1 MESRRVGLFLP
12 VLVLI
17 MLSAARA
24 QAQNPAAQPDARVAE
39 LRTKLT
45 RQLRQISA
53 EFDGVMGMA
62 VKDLTSGELFEANA
76 DTVFPQASSIKIPIL
91 VKLYQQAQ
99 ADGLRLAE
107 RIEVK
112 RAQMVGGSGVVQ
124 HFGDTT
130 SALSLGDLAV
140 LMIVLSD
147 NTATNVLID
156 RLGMDKVND
165 FLKRQGLTETRLQR
179 RMMDLD
185 AQRAGRENLSTPREM
200 VTLLELLYQGKLL
213 DPAHTAR
220 VMEILKYRKST
231 PLRRGLPE
239 NVDLADKPGEIE
251 GVRCDSGVVLLAGR
265 PYAIAVMTTYVK
277 EGEAA
282 ERAISEISRL
292 AFGYFERLARSNPE
306 GARRP

>member
-1 MESRRVGLFLP
+1 M
-12 VLVLI
+12 
-17 MLSAARA
+17 ARA
-24 QAQNPAAQPDARVAE
+24 QARNPAAQPDARVAE
-39 LRTKLT
+39 LRAKLT
-45 RQLRQISA
+45 RQLRHISG
-53 EFDGVMGMA
+53 EFDGVLGMA
-62 VKDLTSGELFEANA
+62 VKDLTSGEMFEANA
-76 DTVFPQASSIKIPIL
+76 DTLFPQASSIKLPIL
-91 VKLYQQAQ
+91 IALYQQAQ
-99 ADGLRLAE
+99 ADGLRLRE

-124 HFGDTT
+124 HFGDAT

-165 FLKRQGLTETRLQR
+165 FLKRQELTETHLQR

-200 VTLLELLYQGKLL
+200 VALLEQLYQGKLL
-213 DPAHTAR
+213 DPAHTAA
-220 VMEILKYRKST
+220 VLEILKYRKST

-239 NVDLADKPGEIE
+239 NVELADKPGELE
-251 GVRCDSGVVLLAGR
+251 GVRCDSGLVLLVGR

-277 EGEAA
+277 ETESAD
-282 ERAISEISRL
+282 RAISEISRL